1 MAQFGSESLRS
12 VMFREAMLRA
22 YEVQQAEAERRQE
35 AAYVV
40 FRAER
45 EARRARSRRA
55 LAAWERFFIQ
65 LND

>member
-45 EARRARSRRA
+45 EARRARTFYA
-55 LAAWERFFIQ
+55 LAAWKRFFYSI
-65 LND
+65 NE